1 MGWAVIRFFIAGF
14 GIFIALCVG
23 ATSCT
28 AADES
33 PAHTVNAVSV
43 GPRILEEQ
51 TKAAI
56 VRGYLDSWQTLRR
69 SLDTNDPALL
79 DAAFVGIARDK
90 LAATI
95 AEQQKLEV
103 RTVYQDRNHAIHLV
117 FYSPEGLSIQLTDDV
132 DYDVQLFDHGK
143 LQTTGHVRTRYIA
156 VLTPTEVRW
165 KVRVFQA
172 ADK

>member
-1 MGWAVIRFFIAGF
+1 MGWTVIRLLIVRFGVIA
-14 GIFIALCVG
+14 IFLASTCL
-23 ATSCT
+23 
-28 AADES
+28 AADEP
-33 PAHTVNAVSV
+33 PAYTVNAVSV
-43 GPRILEEQ
+43 GPRILEDQ

-56 VRGYLDSWQTLRR
+56 VRSYLDSWQTFRR
-69 SLDTNDPALL
+69 ALDNNDPALL
-79 DAAFVGIARDK
+79 DAAFVGVAKDK

-103 RTVYQDRNHAIHLV
+103 HTVYQDRNHIINLV
-117 FYSPEGLSIQLTDDV
+117 FYSPEGLSVQLTDDV

-143 LQTTGHVRTRYIA
+143 LQTTGHIRARYIA

-172 ADK
+172 AEK